1 MSVAYLFQKQIIF
14 HPRSLAA
21 DYQYRFEEQFEEFFL
36 PTSDGEK
43 INTLYFKSKT
53 TSNGAPKGIV
63 LYFHGNADNLQRWGK
78 HAADFTSR
86 NYDFALI
93 DYRGFGKSTGT
104 INENAMYKDAQLLY
118 NWALQKY
125 PAQQIV
131 IYGRSLGTA
140 VASGLA
146 AQVAAKALILETPF
160 YNIKSVFDTQVPFL
174 KMPFEMHYQF
184 PTDAF
189 VQKVKY
195 PIHIIHG
202 TKDEI
207 VPYKCAILLKNVIKS
222 TDEFI
227 TIEGGKHKNLNTFQ
241 QYYDCLDKWLN

>member
-21 DYQYRFEEQFEEFFL
+21 TYQYRFEERFEEFFL
-36 PTSDGEK
+36 PTLDGEK
-43 INTLYFKSKT
+43 INGLYFKSNA
-53 TSNGAPKGIV
+53 SKGIV

-78 HAADFTSR
+78 HASDFTSR

-93 DYRGFGKSTGT
+93 DYRGFGKSTGK
-104 INENAMYKDAQLLY
+104 INETAMYNDAHLLY
-118 NWALQKY
+118 EWALQKY
-125 PAQQIV
+125 PAAQVI

-146 AQVAAKALILETPF
+146 ARVSAKALILETPF
-160 YNIKSVFDTQVPFL
+160 YNIRSVFETQVPFL
-174 KMPFEMHYQF
+174 KLPFEMYYHF

-189 VQKVKY
+189 VKQVQY
-195 PIHIIHG
+195 PIYIVHG

-207 VPYKCAILLKNVIKS
+207 VPYNGAILLKNIIKP
-222 TDEFI
+222 TDTFV
-227 TIEGGKHKNLNTFQ
+227 TIEGGKHKNLNTFKE
-241 QYYDCLDKWLN
+241 YYDCLDKWLE